1 MTISKL
7 NSLGVFGLSAI
18 ALICIAFSPFQ
29 SDWEEAKKK
38 NGIIIYTKNITGY
51 EIKMFKAITTYK
63 NIKMSKVV
71 NIIKYADKTEDWI
84 SDVSVGEMIK
94 KTNEEQ
100 WLSYLLL
107 DLPWPFEQREMALNH
122 KITTNTPKEVYIEIT
137 INAEIPQKKE
147 DAVKIENAEGSW
159 KLIQEGTDVKVIYSF
174 VADPNGNI
182 PAWVINMFVVD
193 GPIETLDK
201 LHELCKVK

>member
-7 NSLGVFGLSAI
+7 NSFGVFGLTAI

-29 SDWEEAKKK
+29 SDWEVAKKK
-38 NGIIIYTKNITGY
+38 DGIIIYTKNVTGY

-63 NIKMSKVV
+63 NIKISKVV
-71 NIIKYADKTEDWI
+71 EIIKHADKAEDWI

-100 WLSYLLL
+100 WLAYLLF
-107 DLPWPFEQREMALNH
+107 DLPWPFEQREMTLNY
-122 KITTNTPKEVYIEIT
+122 KITTNTPEEVFIKLT
-137 INAEIPQKKE
+137 INAEMPQKKE
-147 DAVKIENAEGSW
+147 DAIKIENAEGSW
-159 KLIQEGTDVKVIYSF
+159 KLNQVGADVKVVYSF
-174 VADPNGNI
+174 VAEPNGNI

-193 GPIETLDK
+193 GPIETLGK
-201 LHELCKVK
+201 LYELCKVK